1 MRPER
6 WLPHEKAWEKTEGF
20 RETCLLLFSP
30 KEGRALRRIARMLF
44 FGALET
50 SRWDAVRQ
58 GSWTEAKL
66 RAATRDLGH
75 LVRFLRDTA
84 DSAEEEIGLDPR
96 RMTRLEEIATQA
108 ATELGVIVAELEE
121 EFFEGGN
128 AWS

>member
-1 MRPER
+1 MTSER
-6 WLPHEKAWEKTEGF
+6 WRPHEKAWEKTEGF
-20 RETCLLLFSP
+20 RETCLLLFSQ
-30 KEGRALRRIARMLF
+30 KEARALRRIARMLF
-44 FGALET
+44 FGALES
-50 SRWDAVRQ
+50 SRWDFARQ

-75 LVRFLRDTA
+75 LVRFFRDAA

-96 RMTRLEEIATQA
+96 RKARLEEIAARA
-108 ATELGVIVAELEE
+108 AGELGVIAVELEE